1 MNELK
6 DIYDIEL
13 THSEIVKKAIEI
25 LIEEYQRANKVLEMA
40 SYRPQRIE
48 ALTRIEAINYLLKLI
63 GAKKE

>member
-6 DIYDIEL
+6 EIYDIEL

-25 LIEEYQRANKVLEMA
+25 LTEDYQRVNKVLEMA

-48 ALTRIEAINYLLKLI
+48 ALTREEAIIYLFRLI
-63 GAKKE
+63 GGEYE

>member
-13 THSEIVKKAIEI
+13 TQSDVIVKAIEI
-25 LIEEYQRANKVLEMA
+25 ISEEYQRVNKVLEMA

-48 ALTRIEAINYLLKLI
+48 ALTRLEAINYLLKLI
-63 GAKKE
+63 GAKNE